1 MWVLLERA
9 KMMEL
14 EEYKGFSLMMRME
27 VVEVDYFKVLLK
39 LEKGI

>member
-1 MWVLLERA
+1 
-9 KMMEL
+9 MMEL